1 MNTAP
6 TVTIAELRRCP
17 TCNRW
22 GGKRRLGADGTSV
35 ELDPADNRGACNE
48 GPWHGSLRGPR
59 NACGQW
65 LQWGAIDPER
75 AESD

>member
-1 MNTAP
+1 MTSPPLAATP
-6 TVTIAELRRCP
+6 IAEFRRCP

-22 GGKRRLGADGTSV
+22 SGKRTLDDDGSTV
-35 ELDPADNRGACNE
+35 RLDPANSRGACNE

-65 LQWGAIDPER
+65 LRWIEITPK
-75 AESD
+75 